1 MQQGSELENVNLNR
15 NLKTAIRES
24 FLEDS
29 KGSFEASFEGPDF
42 KAKTSLRITY
52 EAQVEVLKRQLGDLE
67 SIRERLGLS
76 QRKISQL
83 LMVDPSSWTR
93 WTKKGDEAPPQIW
106 RALQWYLALQ
116 DKIPGLSNQY
126 FLDQNHRSLD
136 KKNAA
141 EIQQL
146 KAEFS
151 GEILSLKNKLRF
163 YRGISFVS
171 IGLASAVVLAFLFNL

>member
-1 MQQGSELENVNLNR
+1 MEQGLVNDNMNLNR
-15 NLKTAIRES
+15 NLNSAIRES

-29 KGSFEASFEGPDF
+29 VGSFDGSDL
-42 KAKTSLRITY
+42 KVKTSLRMTY

-141 EIQQL
+141 EIQAL
-146 KAEFS
+146 KAQFS
-151 GEILSLKNKLRF
+151 DEILGLKKKLQLYRWISLA
-163 YRGISFVS
+163 S
-171 IGLASAVVLAFLFNL
+171 IGLVVGLTVIFILNRSLF